1 MATGTQYDHATLSAI
16 WAKGQAV
23 PGYDANVYRKDVYG
37 SWMKWSEYGQT
48 TQYGW
53 EVDHIVPIR
62 RGGPDTL
69 SNLQPLYWE
78 NNRKK
83 G

>member
-1 MATGTQYDHATLSAI
+1 MLSAI

-23 PGYDANVYRKDVYG
+23 LGYDANVYRKDVYG
-37 SWMKWSEYGQT
+37 SWMKWNDYGQT

-53 EVDHIVPIR
+53 EADHIFPVC
-62 RGGPDTL
+62 RGGLDVL

-83 G
+83 GDN